1 MIRKFLKLSCPIQFL
16 WLVSLIVF
24 TDITFAD
31 PGGPSL
37 SQAIEV
43 FTSAEYPVV
52 ETDIKGTGRNFQGPE
67 ITVYDINGIQTV
79 ERDLSL
85 DLPTVPQRSKPIVLQ
100 RIQNLDEP
108 TRSSM
113 QAAATGLAKT
123 MQYRI
128 DRFPAIVFDGRAVVY
143 GVTNVQEAHALYQ
156 AWRSGDKP

>member
-1 MIRKFLKLSCPIQFL
+1 MIRKFSEHSCQVQFL

-24 TDITFAD
+24 ADITFAD
-31 PGGPSL
+31 PRRPGLP
-37 SQAIEV
+37 QVIEV

-52 ETDIKGTGRNFQGPE
+52 EFDTKGTGSNIQGSE
-67 ITVYDINGIQTV
+67 IFVYEIDGIQTV

-85 DLPTVPQRSKPIVLQ
+85 DLPTVPQQSKPIVLQ

-113 QAAATGLAKT
+113 RAAATGLAKT

-143 GVTNVQEAHALYQ
+143 GVTNVREAYALYQ